1 MSFSFYIARRYLFA
15 KKSHNIINI
24 ISAIS
29 LGGITVGTMAL
40 IIVLSVFNGFENL
53 VVTLFNSFNP
63 DIKIAMVQG
72 KTFHFSEFPYQN
84 VKKIYGIENITGTIE
99 ENALVKYKNKQHIVT
114 IKGVSDDF
122 NKTSQLNKMIIDGN
136 YELER
141 GSLNFA
147 ILGQG
152 VAYNLNLS
160 LNDYENPL
168 TVYAP
173 KRLKGKKLNIEE
185 AFNNYMIMPSGIF
198 SIQQE
203 FDSRYVIVPLRF
215 ARELFNYTDELT
227 FIEIKLSKNADVQ
240 KVQNE
245 IKKITGPGF
254 IVKNRFEQ
262 EELLYKIMKSEKLAA
277 FLILSFIL
285 LIAIFNVIG
294 SLSMLIID
302 KKKDIAV
309 LKSLGAENQ
318 LIRRIFMTEGVLIT
332 LAGAFTGLFLGGLIC
347 WLQMTFGFIKI
358 PNAGSMV
365 IDEYPVK
372 MMIIDF
378 VYVFL
383 IVIVIGVIASWYP
396 VKYISK
402 KYLQE
407 KL

>member
-1 MSFSFYIARRYLFA
+1 LSFSFYIAKRYLFA

-53 VVTLFNSFNP
+53 VVSLFNSFNP
-63 DIKIAMVQG
+63 DIKISVAEG
-72 KTFHFSEFPYQN
+72 KIFHFSEFPYNN
-84 VKKIYGIENITGTIE
+84 VKQIYGVENITGTVE
-99 ENALVKYKNKQHIVT
+99 ENALVKYRNKQHIVT
-114 IKGVSDDF
+114 IKGVSDNFD
-122 NKTSQLNKMIIDGN
+122 KTSQVSKMMIDGD

-141 GSLNFA
+141 GNLNFA
-147 ILGQG
+147 VVGQG

-160 LNDYENPL
+160 LNDFENPL
-168 TVYAP
+168 TIYAP
-173 KRLKGKKLNIEE
+173 KRSKGKKLNVEE
-185 AFNNYMIMPSGIF
+185 AFNNYVIMPSGIF

-203 FDSRYVIVPLRF
+203 FDSRYLIVPLRF

-227 FIEIKLSKNADVQ
+227 FAEIKLSKDADVQ
-240 KVQNE
+240 AVQKE
-245 IKKITGPGF
+245 IKKIVGDKY

-277 FLILSFIL
+277 FMILTFIL

-309 LKSLGAENQ
+309 LKSLGAEDM
-318 LIRRIFMTEGVLIT
+318 LIRKIFLTEGVLIT
-332 LAGAFTGLFLGGLIC
+332 LAGAVSGLALGALVC
-347 WLQMTFGFIKI
+347 WLQLTFGFVRI

-365 IDEYPVK
+365 IDSYPVK
-372 MMIIDF
+372 MMILDF
-378 VYVFL
+378 VFVFL
-383 IVIVIGVIASWYP
+383 IVFVIGFIASWYP
-396 VKYISK
+396 VKYISR
-402 KYLQE
+402 KYLQD

>member
-84 VKKIYGIENITGTIE
+84 VKKIYSIENITGTIE

-215 ARELFNYTDELT
+215 ARELFNYSDELT
-227 FIEIKLSKNADVQ
+227 FMEIKLSKNADVQ

>member
-1 MSFSFYIARRYLFA
+1 MSFSFYIAKRYLFA

-53 VVTLFNSFNP
+53 VVSLFNSFNP
-63 DIKIAMVQG
+63 DIKISVAEG
-72 KTFHFSEFPYQN
+72 KIFHFSEFPYSN
-84 VKKIYGIENITGTIE
+84 VKQIHGVENITGTVE
-99 ENALVKYKNKQHIVT
+99 ENALVKYRNKQHIVT
-114 IKGVSDDF
+114 IKGVSDNFD
-122 NKTSQLNKMIIDGN
+122 KTSQVSKMMIDGN

-141 GSLNFA
+141 GNLNFA
-147 ILGQG
+147 VVGQG

-160 LNDYENPL
+160 LNDFENPL
-168 TVYAP
+168 TIYAP
-173 KRLKGKKLNIEE
+173 KRSKGKKLNVEE
-185 AFNNYMIMPSGIF
+185 AFNNYVIMPSGIF

-203 FDSRYVIVPLRF
+203 FDSRYLIVPLRF

-227 FIEIKLSKNADVQ
+227 FAEIKLSKDADVQ
-240 KVQNE
+240 AVQKE
-245 IKKITGPGF
+245 IKKIVGDKY

-277 FLILSFIL
+277 FMILTFIL

-309 LKSLGAENQ
+309 LKSLGAEDM
-318 LIRRIFMTEGVLIT
+318 LIRKIFLTEGVLIT
-332 LAGAFTGLFLGGLIC
+332 LAGAVSGLALGALVC
-347 WLQMTFGFIKI
+347 WLQLTFGFVRI

-365 IDEYPVK
+365 IDSYPVK
-372 MMIIDF
+372 MMILDF

-383 IVIVIGVIASWYP
+383 IVFVIGFIASWYP
-396 VKYISK
+396 VKYISR
-402 KYLQE
+402 KYLQD